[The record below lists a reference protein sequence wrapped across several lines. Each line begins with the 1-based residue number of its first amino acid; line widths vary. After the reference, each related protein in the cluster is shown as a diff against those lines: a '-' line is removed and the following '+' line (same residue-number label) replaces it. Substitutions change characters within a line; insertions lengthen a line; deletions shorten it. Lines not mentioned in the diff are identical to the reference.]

1 MIMEKKITVAG
12 FGGQG
17 VMVIGQMLG
26 YASCK
31 AGRNALF
38 LPKYGPEQRGGTANC
53 SVTISDGEI
62 GAPVSRYVDTLIAM
76 NQPSL
81 EKFLGSVRPGGII
94 LLNSSLCRWEGKRTD
109 VRVAEIQA
117 DAIALEIGSPK
128 VANIVVI
135 GAYIQLSGALSEQ
148 EMLDAIEEKLGKRPE
163 LLEMNRK
170 ALRAGR
176 ERVTLRE

>member
-1 MIMEKKITVAG
+1 MTTG
-12 FGGQG
+12 
-17 VMVIGQMLG
+17 
-26 YASCK
+26 S
-31 AGRNALF
+31 
-38 LPKYGPEQRGGTANC
+38 
-53 SVTISDGEI
+53 
-62 GAPVSRYVDTLIAM
+62 TL
-76 NQPSL
+76 
-81 EKFLGSVRPGGII
+81 KFIGSVRPGGIV

-109 VRVAEIQA
+109 VRVAEIGA

-170 ALRAGR
+170 ALRTGM
-176 ERVTLRE
+176 ERVTLKE